1 MSINSDLV
9 ISVPYAPAIAD
20 REEIWTR
27 ICLMAMNLMT
37 AVKIKRKLEA
47 KAAA

>member
-37 AVKIKRKLEA
+37 AVKMKLEA